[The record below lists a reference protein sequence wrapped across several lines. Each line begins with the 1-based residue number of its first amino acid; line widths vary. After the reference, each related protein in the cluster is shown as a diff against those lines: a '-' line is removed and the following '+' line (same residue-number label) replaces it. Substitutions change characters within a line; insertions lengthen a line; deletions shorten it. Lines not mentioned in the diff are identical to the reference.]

1 MAIVLQ
7 LCPPNMTLATIRTH
21 LWRTSGDMVL
31 HYKTNGKKE
40 IHPPRSLLG
49 IDENNALAEET
60 QNGDNNGH
68 APPGSIHSATNSGS
82 VAGSAIT

>member
-1 MAIVLQ
+1 
-7 LCPPNMTLATIRTH
+7 MTLATIRTH

-49 IDENNALAEET
+49 IDENHVLVEET
-60 QNGDNNGH
+60 HISNGDSNTP
-68 APPGSIHSATNSGS
+68 APPGSIHSVTNSAS